1 MNFLYLI
8 IIFFFF
14 QHCSFDNKSGIWKN
28 TNNIEKEDKVF
39 KDFKKL
45 SVETEIFNEIIP
57 TKNYQFRLSKSLKIK
72 DWKDVYYNA
81 SNNYSNFEYEGA
93 NKLSHKSKKISKSKI
108 SNYKLFENNIM
119 ITTDQKGNLITYSI
133 DNKKIINKFN
143 FYKKKYKNI
152 SIKIN
157 FIIDNNVIYSS
168 DNLGYLYAFD
178 YKKNKILWA
187 KNYKIPFRSN
197 LKINGSKL
205 IAANQNN
212 NLFFFD
218 KFSGDTIK
226 LIPTEETVIKNQFIN
241 NLSLSREN
249 LFFLNTYGSL
259 YSINLANLRIN
270 WVVNL
275 NRSTDS
281 NSNNLFSGN
290 EVVHYK
296 DKIIISSKEFTYVLD
311 ERTGGVLFKKNFK
324 PVLKPII
331 VDNYLFLITENN
343 LIISIDLSDNKIIY
357 SYDINT
363 KISDF
368 LSIKKKQVYFK
379 SFSILNNKIF
389 VFLQNS
395 YLLIF
400 NINGE
405 LVEIRKLPAKINTS
419 PIFVDSKILY
429 ISKKNKIIVIN

>member
-275 NRSTDS
+275 NRSTDL

-311 ERTGGVLFKKNFK
+311 EGTGGVLFKKNFK
-324 PVLKPII
+324 PILKPII

-419 PIFVDSKILY
+419 PIFVDNKILY
-429 ISKKNKIIVIN
+429 ISKKNKLIVIN

>member
-1 MNFLYLI
+1 MNFFYFI

-28 TNNIEKEDKVF
+28 ANNIEKEDKVF

-45 SVETEIFNEIIP
+45 SLETEIFDEIIP
-57 TKNYQFRLSKSLKIK
+57 NKNYQFRLSKSIKIN

-93 NKLSHKSKKISKSKI
+93 NKLSHKSKKISKSII
-108 SNYKLFENNIM
+108 SNYKLFEDDTVI
-119 ITTDQKGNLITYSI
+119 ISDQKGNLITYSI
-133 DNKKIINKFN
+133 DKKRITNKFN

-152 SIKIN
+152 TIKIN
-157 FIIDNNVIYSS
+157 FIIDNNIIYSS

-197 LKINGSKL
+197 LKISGSKL

-241 NLSLSREN
+241 NLSLSRKN

-259 YSINLANLRIN
+259 YSINLENLRIN

-275 NRSTDS
+275 NRSTDL
-281 NSNNLFSGN
+281 NPNNLFSGN

-296 DKIIISSKEFTYVLD
+296 NNIIISSKELTYVLD
-311 ERTGGVLFKKNFK
+311 EVTGGVLLKKNFK
-324 PVLKPII
+324 PILKPII

-343 LIISIDLSDNKIIY
+343 LLISIDLSDNKIIY

-363 KISDF
+363 KISEF
-368 LSIKKKQVYFK
+368 LSVKKKQVYFK
-379 SFSILNNKIF
+379 SFSILNDKIF
-389 VFLQNS
+389 VFLKNS

-400 NINGE
+400 NISGDLE
-405 LVEIRKLPAKINTS
+405 EVRKLPAKLNTS
-419 PIFVDSKILY
+419 PIFIDSKILY
-429 ISKKNKIIVIN
+429 ISKKNKLIVIN